1 MLKGLDIAQEG
12 IRKKERR
19 EGWKRGNSNGIVD
32 QECKR
37 LLIAHYTLQ
46 NKAANGTPGPGTS
59 SPGAQLRCVCSS
71 CSLCSVFV
79 FFAQSNL

>member
-46 NKAANGTPGPGTS
+46 NKAANG
-59 SPGAQLRCVCSS
+59 LYRI
-71 CSLCSVFV
+71 
-79 FFAQSNL
+79 NE